1 MGLRWKETP
10 EEGDLPLFRDDSRVG
25 DSSVREKDGMEMT
38 LRVGVGEQLSIGV
51 GICSFLLLDVDVV
64 ELVGLWTSRGICR
77 KGERG
82 RPGFSCGGCED
93 PPINPMGGFREG
105 REGILG
111 FGMGFVEGWVKKLSV
126 VFSHCL

>member
-1 MGLRWKETP
+1 MGLRWNETP

-25 DSSVREKDGMEMT
+25 DSSVREKDDMEMS
-38 LRVGVGEQLSIGV
+38 LRVGLGEQLSI
-51 GICSFLLLDVDVV
+51 DVDVV